1 MKKLSIFVSFTLFV
15 TTTLMAGDSLKPG
28 DAAMDF
34 SLKDV
39 NGKMVSLSQMKETKG
54 FIVVFTSITCPVASK
69 YEQRIINLNDQFS
82 SKGYP
87 VIAINSN
94 DEKVSPGD
102 SYENMQRVVRE
113 KGYKFEY
120 LRDEDQDVAREYG
133 ATNTPHVYVLS
144 WKEGKLMVEYVG
156 AIDNNV
162 DDPAK
167 ADKKY
172 VEDAVN
178 ALLKGDD
185 LTVSS
190 TKAVGCS
197 IKWKKA

>member
-1 MKKLSIFVSFTLFV
+1 MKKLSLFVSFMLFV
-15 TTTLMAGDSLKPG
+15 TPALMAGDSLKPG
-28 DAAMDF
+28 DAAKDF
-34 SLKDV
+34 SLRDIS
-39 NGKMVSLSQMKETKG
+39 GKTFSLFQMKDTKG

-82 SKGYP
+82 SMGYP

-94 DEKVSPGD
+94 DEKVSSGD
-102 SYENMQRVVRE
+102 SYENMQRVARE
-113 KGYKFEY
+113 KGYKFKY
-120 LRDEDQDVAREYG
+120 LRDEDQDVAKEYG

-162 DDPAK
+162 DDPVR

-178 ALLKGDD
+178 ALLKGQEI
-185 LTVSS
+185 TVSS

>member
-1 MKKLSIFVSFTLFV
+1 MKKIALLVSFMMLV
-15 TTTLMAGDSLKPG
+15 TAGLMAGESLKPG

-34 SLKDV
+34 NLRDV
-39 NGKMVSLSQMKETKG
+39 SGKMFSLSQMKNTKG
-54 FIVVFTSITCPVASK
+54 FIVVFTSITCPVSSK
-69 YEQRIINLNDQFS
+69 YEQRIINLNDRFAA
-82 SKGYP
+82 KGYP

-94 DEKVSPGD
+94 DSNVSPGD
-102 SYENMQRVVRE
+102 SYENMQRVARE
-113 KGYKFEY
+113 KGYTFEY
-120 LRDEDQDVAREYG
+120 LRDEDQEVAREYG

-144 WKEGKLMVEYVG
+144 WKNGKLMVEYVG

-162 DDPAK
+162 DDPAR

-178 ALLKGDD
+178 ALLKGEA

-197 IKWKKA
+197 IKWKQG